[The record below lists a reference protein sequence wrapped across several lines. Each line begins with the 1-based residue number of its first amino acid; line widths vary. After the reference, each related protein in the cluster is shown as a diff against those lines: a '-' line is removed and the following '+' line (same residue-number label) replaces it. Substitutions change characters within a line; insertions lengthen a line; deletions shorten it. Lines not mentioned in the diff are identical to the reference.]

1 MSIRLLRL
9 LSVLA
14 VLPFGL
20 ASCAGGTIADAVP
33 HFMGGLPKNAPPR
46 PGTPEYEEY
55 KKQLE
60 GKSSVQSGAATATEQ
75 SAPR

>member
-9 LSVLA
+9 LFVLA

-55 KKQLE
+55 KK
-60 GKSSVQSGAATATEQ
+60 
-75 SAPR
+75 